1 MKRKILTLILLAVF
15 VFTSIPVYGA
25 EEKTYLDVF
34 NKDKV
39 IDVNIEIDEDD
50 LQDMYDN
57 AMNEEYHIADITID
71 GTKVEN
77 VGVRTKGNMTLRSVA
92 NSDSDRYSLRV
103 KFDKYVKK
111 QTFLGLDELCLNN
124 GYSDP
129 SYMREYLHYE
139 ILKEMG
145 MKASNTVFCNVYIN
159 GELSGLYLAVESLED
174 AFLERE
180 FGENYEDG
188 NLYKM
193 DEGSTLEY
201 REDETY
207 SYADLKVGQD
217 KDYTEFKEFV
227 KKLNAVQDGEKGDI
241 ESFLD
246 VESALKYIAA
256 NTVMCSYDSYNGNMH
271 HNFYLYETPE
281 GIFTVLPWDYNMS
294 FGGLGGNN
302 SEVGIDTPYVTGSLE
317 TLPLIGKL
325 LSIDEYKE
333 QYYGYIKD
341 IMALLENFE
350 DRVNEVKTMIKPSVE
365 KDPTAFYT
373 VEEFE
378 KATTSILNCVK
389 DRLANLEEQFAGT
402 ADKVTTAAENR
413 GNGGF
418 GGGERPDGGN
428 MPQPPEG
435 MQMPDFNGQMPDFE
449 GMGKG
454 ERPEPPEGFD
464 PQKMGAMGDKNSTPK
479 TIRVHVQGHIVKFD
493 NEPVLKSGTTLV
505 CAEEL
510 FEAVG
515 MDITW
520 SDDKKTVTAVK
531 DDLTVELT
539 AGSKEA
545 VVNGEKLQLSAAPES
560 ADGNMMVPV
569 RFIAEQLGMKVEWDG
584 STKLVEVTLKK

>member
-1 MKRKILTLILLAVF
+1 MEKRGVFVKRKILTLILLAVF

-25 EEKTYLDVF
+25 EEKTYLDIF

-39 IDVNIEIDEDD
+39 VDVNIEIDEDD

-302 SEVGIDTPYVTGSLE
+302 SEVGIDTPYVTGNLE

-333 QYYGYIKD
+333 QYYGYIKE

-350 DRVNEVKTMIKPSVE
+350 ERVNEVK
-365 KDPTAFYT
+365 
-373 VEEFE
+373 
-378 KATTSILNCVK
+378 
-389 DRLANLEEQFAGT
+389 
-402 ADKVTTAAENR
+402 
-413 GNGGF
+413 
-418 GGGERPDGGN
+418 
-428 MPQPPEG
+428 
-435 MQMPDFNGQMPDFE
+435 
-449 GMGKG
+449 
-454 ERPEPPEGFD
+454 
-464 PQKMGAMGDKNSTPK
+464 
-479 TIRVHVQGHIVKFD
+479 
-493 NEPVLKSGTTLV
+493 TTLV
-505 CAEEL
+505 CAEEI

-531 DDLTVELT
+531 DDLTFELT

-545 VVNGEKLQLSAAPES
+545 VVNGEKVQLSTAPELS
-560 ADGNMMVPV
+560 DGNMMVPV
-569 RFIAEQLGMKVEWDG
+569 RFIAEQLGMKVEWDE
-584 STKLVEVTLKK
+584 STKLVEITLKK